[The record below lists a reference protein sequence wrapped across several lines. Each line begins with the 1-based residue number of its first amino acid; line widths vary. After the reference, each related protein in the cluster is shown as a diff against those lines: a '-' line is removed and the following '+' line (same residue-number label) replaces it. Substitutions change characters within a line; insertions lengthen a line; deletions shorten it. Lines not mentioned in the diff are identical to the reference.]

1 MTQIGSH
8 YINKLSEDISEDK
21 LNQKAKSRAPFS
33 PSPLTTGAEVNRRNT
48 ETRIEDSPDFD
59 ETDTSAI
66 VEKVSKSISVL
77 NRTRESLSTWLLPVL
92 TVLVG
97 CWTEL

>member
-33 PSPLTTGAEVNRRNT
+33 PSPLTTGAQVNRRNT
-48 ETRIEDSPDFD
+48 ETRIKDSQEFD
-59 ETDTSAI
+59 ETDAGAA

-77 NRTRESLSTWLLPVL
+77 NRTREAHSIAMVGPASGGQLLD
-92 TVLVG
+92 
-97 CWTEL
+97 